1 MKIKSF
7 ILAAI
12 VSTFALNAL
21 AARDYTETGY
31 LQCAASNTNQAQKT
45 VVLFVNGIGNDL
57 ISAEESRQKIES
69 IISPKCT
76 DCDFKK
82 IYNQEDGFVD
92 DVNELNLVGGW
103 QLKAIDKAALS
114 QYDYFVKDAPSVFK
128 SLADAG
134 YSSYGGFSLDDLK
147 KELVSWLQ
155 IQRDLAKTGYN
166 GATIRFYS
174 PQTDGSSFVDA
185 LIDKN
190 KKQIDSAETI
200 LGNPTKRSK
209 ALEVYQ
215 AYLSA
220 YKEFINVRFI
230 TEYRQLVVAT
240 YFADRNLYANDAKAS
255 GAMTK
260 SVEGLTTILNEY
272 VLAGHKVVVVAHSQ
286 GNHVIDLAYS
296 SLVQTK
302 SQNFMNAIR
311 VVGVAS
317 VSSTT
322 PNNIYT
328 TWDED
333 HTVLTLHSFGGN
345 SPLQANFMDESPWYG
360 YWGDAGKDHSFVN
373 VYLSSDL
380 KGKFSMPA
388 NAQGL
393 EKFSSEIKDP
403 TKIRTAVDV
412 FTDLVLGS
420 IAAALPMPATISTNS
435 ILTAQLRWEDY
446 DDMDLHITEPS
457 SGHVYYSAKTGY
469 YGHLD
474 LDDTDGLGPEHYYTD
489 ANTKCDELDGKVW
502 KFAVHQYPSGG
513 EKAAI
518 HILIKVGDSAYLSR
532 SFGLT
537 QWPASNLDVGQVK
550 FTKPSAGIGG
560 RMYYEIKI
568 TDPNG

>member
-1 MKIKSF
+1 VKIRNF

-31 LQCAASNTNQAQKT
+31 LQCTASNANQTQKT
-45 VVLFVNGIGNDL
+45 IVLFVNGIGNDL

-69 IISPKCT
+69 VISPKCT

-82 IYNQEDGFVD
+82 VYNQEDGFVD

-128 SLADAG
+128 SLSDAG

-200 LGNPTKRSK
+200 FGNPTKRSK

-220 YKEFINVRFI
+220 YKDFLNVRFI

-345 SPLQANFMDESPWYG
+345 SPLQTNFMDESPWYG
-360 YWGDAGKDHSFVN
+360 YWGDAGKDHSFIN

-380 KGKFSMPA
+380 KGRFSMPA

-393 EKFSSEIKDP
+393 EKFSSEIKDS

-420 IAAALPMPATISTNS
+420 IAAALPIPATISTNS

-446 DDMDLHITEPS
+446 DDMDLHITEPN

-502 KFAVHQYPSGG
+502 KFAVHQFPSGG
-513 EKAAI
+513 AKAAI
-518 HILIKVGDSAYLSR
+518 HLLIKVGDSAYLSR

-537 QWPASNLDVGQVK
+537 QWPASNLNVGQVK
-550 FTKPSAGIGG
+550 FTKPLAGIGG

-568 TDPNG
+568 TDPNS

>member
-1 MKIKSF
+1 MNIKKF

-12 VSTFALNAL
+12 ASTFSLGTL

-31 LQCAASNTNQAQKT
+31 LQCAASSTNQAQKT
-45 VVLFVNGIGNDL
+45 IVLFVNGIGNNL
-57 ISAEESRQKIES
+57 ISAEDSRQQIES

-92 DVNELNLVGGW
+92 DVSELNLVGGW

-128 SLADAG
+128 SLSDLG
-134 YSSYGGFSLDDLK
+134 YSSYGGFSLEDLK
-147 KELVSWLQ
+147 KELLSWLQ

-166 GATIRFYS
+166 GASIKFYS

-185 LIDKN
+185 LIEKN
-190 KKQIDSAETI
+190 KKAIDSSETVFS
-200 LGNPTKRSK
+200 NPTKRSK

-215 AYLSA
+215 AYLNA

-230 TEYRQLVVAT
+230 TDYRQLVVGT
-240 YFADRNLYANDAKAS
+240 YFADRNLYSNDAKAS
-255 GAMTK
+255 GAITK

-272 VLAGHKVVVVAHSQ
+272 ILAGHKVVVVAHSQ
-286 GNHVIDLAYS
+286 GTHVIDLAFS
-296 SLVQTK
+296 SLTQTK

-317 VSSTT
+317 VSSTA
-322 PNNIYT
+322 PNNIYM
-328 TWDED
+328 TWSED
-333 HTVLTLHSFGGN
+333 HTVLTLHSFGGS
-345 SPLQANFMDESPWYG
+345 SPLQENFIDESPWYG

-373 VYLSSDL
+373 VYLSSEL
-380 KGKFSMPA
+380 KGRFTMPV
-388 NAQGL
+388 NAQGI
-393 EKFSSEIKDP
+393 EKFSSEIKDSI
-403 TKIRTAVDV
+403 KIRTAVDV
-412 FTDLVLGS
+412 FTDLVIGS
-420 IAAALPMPATISTNS
+420 IAAALPIPATISTNS

-446 DDMDLHITEPS
+446 ADMDLHILEPNN
-457 SGHVYYSAKTGY
+457 GHVFYSAKNGY

-489 ANTKCDELDGKVW
+489 SNTKCDELDGKLW
-502 KFAVHQYPSGG
+502 KLSVHQYPSGG
-513 EKAAI
+513 AKAVI
-518 HILIKVGDSAYLSR
+518 HLLIKVGDSAYLSR

-537 QWPASNLDVGQVK
+537 QWPSSNLEVGEVR
-550 FTKPSAGIGG
+550 FTKPSVGTGG